1 MLLNFPLH
9 SPSTSPP
16 QAKSLNSF
24 VNGIIDPVEAIAL
37 IDTALKDVDES
48 DSAPKDYDTEKAMI
62 AKEVDTEGG
71 RAGPES
77 KSTAD
82 AIIDIREENETH
94 VKGKVNEMNVDYTQ
108 FIQ

>member
-9 SPSTSPP
+9 SPSTPP

-24 VNGIIDPVEAIAL
+24 VNGIIDPVEGIAL

-71 RAGPES
+71 QAGPES
-77 KSTAD
+77 KSKAE
-82 AIIDIREENETH
+82 AIIDISAEEDKTH
-94 VKGKVNEMNVDYTQ
+94 EKGKLSFPYRTTPGK
-108 FIQ
+108 